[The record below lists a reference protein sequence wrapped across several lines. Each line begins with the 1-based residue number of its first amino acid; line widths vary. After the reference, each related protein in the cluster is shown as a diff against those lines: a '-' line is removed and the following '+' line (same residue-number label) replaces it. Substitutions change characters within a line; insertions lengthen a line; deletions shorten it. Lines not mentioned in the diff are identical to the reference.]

1 MDKKVLSEY
10 ADMKEEIK
18 DLRRRIDA
26 DMKALDKLNR
36 SIVTD
41 SVTCGKK
48 GRKPLRTVK
57 VQGRPVSAIERR
69 QAALEKRLQ
78 LLEELE
84 ASLVEKQV
92 QVEENIS
99 KMEKSEL
106 RIMFRFYFIDDLSY
120 PKVAM
125 EMNKLFPKRKKKY
138 TDENVKKKI
147 QRYLKNVPQCP
158 DEKC

>member
-57 VQGRPVSAIERR
+57 VQGRPVSAIDRR

-92 QVEENIS
+92 QVEVYIS

-106 RIMFRFYFIDDLSY
+106 RIMFRFYFIVDLSY

-125 EMNKLFPKRKKKY
+125 DMNKLFPKRKK
-138 TDENVKKKI
+138 
-147 QRYLKNVPQCP
+147 
-158 DEKC
+158 